1 MVELVPALDRPFDRR
16 KRTSRNDRRGNDHA
30 AGEVPV
36 HRQMRAPAEQGD
48 LGEHPHRFRGAGKD
62 DATVLGVDL

>member
-1 MVELVPALDRPFDRR
+1 MIELVPALDRPFDRR

-36 HRQMRAPAEQGD
+36 HRQMRAPAKQGD
-48 LGEHPHRFRGAGKD
+48 LGEHAHR
-62 DATVLGVDL
+62 L